1 MSITITAE
9 GVDAAMA
16 RMRET
21 LEAVGEQKA
30 RTALVRAINRTLD
43 AVRAEAAR
51 IARTTYTARQKK
63 LFDNIFINRAGR
75 GKLEGVLEIHGSP
88 GMSLIH
94 FEAMPNRPQR
104 PAARPADGVSTR
116 ILRSGSRKVARSHK
130 SGRSKSFIIRKPQGG
145 YGVFVRHGQELE
157 MLYGPSPVQA
167 LQRADSQKR
176 LIERAEDVFSRRLRH
191 ELDVLLSGL
200 VRGEP

>member
-43 AVRAEAAR
+43 TVRAEAAR

-104 PAARPADGVSTR
+104 PGSRPADGVRVR
-116 ILRSGSRKVARSHK
+116 IRKDGSRKVARSHK
-130 SGRSKSFIIRKPQGG
+130 PGGSKSFIIRKPQGG

-167 LQRADSQKR
+167 LQRADSQER
-176 LIERAEDVFSRRLRH
+176 LVERAEDVFSRRLRH
-191 ELDVLLSGL
+191 ELDVLLSGI
-200 VRGEP
+200 VRG

>member
-9 GVDAAMA
+9 GMDAAVR
-16 RMRET
+16 RMQRT
-21 LEAVGEQKA
+21 LTALSGQEAQTV
-30 RTALVRAINRTLD
+30 LVRALNRSLQS
-43 AVRAEAAR
+43 ARAEALR
-51 IARTTYTARQKK
+51 IGRTAYTARP
-63 LFDNIFINRAGR
+63 DDIFEQVRARRAGR
-75 GKLEGVLEIHGSP
+75 SNLEATLEISSRP

-94 FEAMPNRPQR
+94 FEATPNRPQR

-167 LQRADSQKR
+167 LQRADSQER
-176 LIERAEDVFSRRLRH
+176 LVERAEDIFSRRLRH
-191 ELDVLLSGL
+191 ELYVLLSGL
-200 VRGEP
+200 VRG